1 MAATAPTV
9 RRQIPLHSFLRPA
22 RLRWC
27 VVVLAGYNAEASFES
42 VGLTRWKR
50 KSGTAGGERDGIK
63 FDRWIGGTKS
73 VTRWIKTL
81 HVGLKAYRSYV
92 HGGRIFSISY
102 MYCS

>member
-9 RRQIPLHSFLRPA
+9 RRQTPLHLFSSPA
-22 RLRWC
+22 CLCWY
-27 VVVLAGYNAEASFES
+27 VVALAGYNAEASFES
-42 VGLTRWKR
+42 VGLSRWKR

-81 HVGLKAYRSYV
+81 HVSDLL
-92 HGGRIFSISY
+92 
-102 MYCS
+102 

>member
-1 MAATAPTV
+1 M
-9 RRQIPLHSFLRPA
+9 
-22 RLRWC
+22 
-27 VVVLAGYNAEASFES
+27 AGYNAEASFES

-81 HVGLKAYRSYV
+81 HVGVRLSIYVCRSYV
-92 HGGRIFSISY
+92 EA
-102 MYCS
+102 